1 MLTPTKT
8 FLNLLFV
15 GAAGSGF
22 AIIFFET
29 ALAARQELV
38 LLVALVGAY
47 ALLVTRLLRG
57 CVDRGLAEHHLDS
70 IYFLGFLLTLVSLLT
85 LFVQVQEIS
94 VSTPA
99 ALSEA
104 LHYVGISVTT
114 SLAGILGRNIGK
126 GNYLK
131 HHPEQEDSLEK
142 TYALLQQTA
151 ERFAGEY
158 RKTFEK
164 LDTFL
169 SERAEVTETILK
181 REQEYGQALG
191 RFTDATSQFSSRLAE
206 NQAELSGRLADLR
219 SGVDEYA
226 RHLGRFNEIT
236 EQLSATGEG
245 MRRRAEEL
253 PLDQTSAELE
263 RFHGGV
269 KELNQVLDSLI
280 GLLDEKVE
288 KVG

>member
-1 MLTPTKT
+1 VLTPTKT

-15 GAAGSGF
+15 AAAGSGF
-22 AIIFFET
+22 GMIFFET
-29 ALAARQELV
+29 ALAARQELL
-38 LLVALVGAY
+38 LLVALVAVY

-57 CVDRGLAEHHLDS
+57 CADRGLAEHHLDS
-70 IYFLGFLLTLVSLLT
+70 IYFLGFLLTLVSLLA
-85 LFVQVQEIS
+85 LFVRVQEID
-94 VSTPA
+94 VSSPA
-99 ALSEA
+99 ALGEA

-131 HHPEQEDSLEK
+131 HHPETEDGLEK

-169 SERAEVTETILK
+169 SERAEVTESMLEK
-181 REQEYGQALG
+181 ERGYAEALG
-191 RFTDATSQFSSRLAE
+191 RFTEATSQFSEGLSR

-219 SGVDEYA
+219 AGVEEYA
-226 RHLGRFNEIT
+226 RHLGRFDEIT
-236 EQLSATGEG
+236 EQLSAASEG

-253 PLDQTSAELE
+253 PLERTGAELE

-280 GLLDEKVE
+280 VLLDEKVE